1 MKNMKKV
8 LASSFLSASLI
19 LGATLAPVKKA
30 DAGVIVMAAGSTVAM
45 PAGLAI
51 AGMFGGFGAAVF
63 SIYWAIDYRDKSW
76 YALGIFLLDEHIN
89 DNEVSSII
97 AARYPELDSFI
108 IDEISNLI
116 IKHASNVQM
125 TENGFKE
132 VTIPVEE
139 LNEILSIVEESRPE
153 FASQLLKELTTKL
166 N

>member
-8 LASSFLSASLI
+8 FASSFLSASLI

-51 AGMFGGFGAAVF
+51 AGMFGGFGAVVF
-63 SIYWAIDYRDKSW
+63 SVYWAIDHRDKSW

-89 DNEVSSII
+89 NSEVSSII
-97 AARYPELDSFI
+97 GARYPELDSFI
-108 IDEISNLI
+108 IDEISDLI
-116 IKHASNVQM
+116 INHASNVQM

-139 LNEILSIVEESRPE
+139 LNEILLIVEESRPE
-153 FASQLLKELTTKL
+153 LASQLLKDLTTKL